1 MATPK
6 MRLLDRMLCYFLTFV
21 GVSARNSPP
30 VKARHMRSVA
40 IFAIF
45 SLVINVGL
53 FVVSLI
59 SINKILNI
67 GGGQCL
73 IWLFV
78 IGKVTVLIGL
88 IVGVRGGGGG
98 CLAIL

>member
-21 GVSARNSPP
+21 GVSARSSPP
-30 VKARHMRSVA
+30 VKARPMRSVP

-73 IWLFV
+73 TYCYLSL
-78 IGKVTVLIGL
+78 GKVTVLIGL
-88 IVGVRGGGGG
+88 IVG
-98 CLAIL
+98 